1 MATTVQVVSFPA
13 GGGLAEITNCLDALE
28 KVDSALKDLADESN
42 PHLAKQIAAELVGK
56 PKLDPDAVLTKYK
69 AMEAKRNQ
77 LKEKENAMT
86 YTRDELVTRLKELKS
101 SSPTEFD
108 QVLNKRMAEQEKV
121 RDKAQEEAR
130 HADKKLKELA
140 KLK

>member
-1 MATTVQVVSFPA
+1 MATTAQVVSFPA
-13 GGGLAEITNCLDALE
+13 GGDLAEITRCLDALE

-42 PHLAKQIAAELVGK
+42 SHLAKQIAAELVGK
-56 PKLDPDAVLTKYK
+56 PKLDPDSVLTKYK

-77 LKEKENAMT
+77 LKEKQDAITFM
-86 YTRDELVTRLKELKS
+86 RDELVTRLKELKS

-121 RDKAQEEAR
+121 RDKAQEEVR
-130 HADKKLKELA
+130 HADKKLKELG
-140 KLK
+140 KFK